1 MVTSGTIDR
10 AAYAVLPPV
19 DGAATFVSVDQ
30 NAAATKYLEA
40 NWAKA
45 VG

>member
-1 MVTSGTIDR
+1 MAAKGTIDR
-10 AAYAVLPPV
+10 AAYRVLPPV
-19 DGAATFVSVDQ
+19 DGEATFVTLEQ
-30 NAAATKYLEA
+30 NQAATKYLEA